1 MMNTGQFSML
11 YTGQLF
17 LNLKT
22 ISLIRS
28 MGLFISLGKKC
39 GQQVILKSKTS
50 MAGWDVEQSNQTS
63 TKKFCQFEF
72 KLNYL

>member
-11 YTGQLF
+11 YTGQLC

-39 GQQVILKSKTS
+39 GQQIILKSETS
-50 MAGWDVEQSNQTS
+50 MAGWHVKQSALT
-63 TKKFCQFEF
+63 TFD
-72 KLNYL
+72 YL